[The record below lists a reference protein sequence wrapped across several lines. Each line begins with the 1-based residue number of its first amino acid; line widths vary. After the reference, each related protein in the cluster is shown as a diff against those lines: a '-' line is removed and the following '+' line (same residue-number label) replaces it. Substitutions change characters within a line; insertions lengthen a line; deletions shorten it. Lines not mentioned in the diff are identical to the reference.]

1 MRVNP
6 FSYSEIRKP
15 PDSVHEHDTIATKS
29 CTNDMKVIAFSPVHA
44 SLNNVIKIPLR
55 RDTLV
60 TPMVTHTL
68 S

>member
-15 PDSVHEHDTIATKS
+15 PDSVHKRDTIATKS
-29 CTNDMKVIAFSPVHA
+29 CTNDVSAFSPVHA

-60 TPMVTHTL
+60 MPMVTHAL